1 MNEIAVQ
8 QPRAAAIPGTF
19 NNPVPNTPAEL
30 ARVPIAQPLK
40 TLEEVVLFARA
51 LAYANLLPDSLQDKR
66 TGQIR
71 VADVIVLLAM
81 GAELDLSP
89 MQSIHGIYVVK
100 GRPMLSA
107 QLWGTRV
114 RKFGHTLTIHQ
125 DVNPNGRPVSAT
137 AIIKR
142 GDDGTIHEETF
153 SIWDAKNAGLC
164 EVNEATGEVRSR
176 SSSGQKQPWE
186 QYTKTMLRN
195 RAISHCARYAC
206 PEVIYGTM
214 GIQGEE
220 YDELSDEDGFGTDRF
235 VAGRSIE
242 GTEQQ
247 ADELADELMA
257 LAGRMTGTPDREER
271 EASDKAALGAIL
283 KGVKD
288 LQSQALEPPT
298 DGGEVRTCEICNWRG
313 PVGHHALDLNMD
325 DMHEP
330 VWIIEPED

>member
-1 MNEIAVQ
+1 MQAPRSVAV
-8 QPRAAAIPGTF
+8 PGSF

-89 MQSIHGIYVVK
+89 MQSVHGIYVVK

-107 QLWGTRV
+107 QLWGTRI
-114 RKFGHTLTIHQ
+114 RKFGHRLTLHQ
-125 DVNPNGRPVSAT
+125 ESNANGRPVSAT
-137 AIIKR
+137 AVITR
-142 GDDGTIHEETF
+142 GDDGTVHEESF
-153 SIWDAKNAGLC
+153 SIWDARNAGLC
-164 EVNEATGEVRSR
+164 QVNEATGEVMSR

-214 GIQGEE
+214 GIRGEE
-220 YDELSDEDGFGTDRF
+220 YDELSDEDGFGDDRF

-242 GTEQQ
+242 GTPQQ
-247 ADELADELMA
+247 ADALADELMA
-257 LAGRMTGTPDREER
+257 LAGRMTGQPGREER
-271 EASDKAALGAIL
+271 EEREEQDKAALGTIL
-283 KGVKD
+283 KGIKD
-288 LQSQALEPPT
+288 RTEALPVDPERGPI
-298 DGGEVRTCEICNWRG
+298 RTCLICNWRG
-313 PVGHHALDLNMD
+313 YTSEHAEEYGPD
-325 DMHEP
+325 DHEP
-330 VWIIEPED
+330 SWMDEPED